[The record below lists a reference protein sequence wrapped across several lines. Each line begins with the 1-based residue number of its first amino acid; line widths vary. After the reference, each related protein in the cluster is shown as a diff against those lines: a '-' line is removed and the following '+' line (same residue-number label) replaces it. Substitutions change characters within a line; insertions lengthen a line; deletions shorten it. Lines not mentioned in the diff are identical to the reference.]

1 MMARMPE
8 WSSSV
13 TSPTAKPR
21 RLSISS
27 CDSTRSPEFLP
38 APRSR
43 LPSST
48 MAAHCRAM
56 VSDSSFSAAAFA
68 ASAGSS
74 ESSEASHWAAIAS
87 WSGWSVPAM
96 IPSPSCSLDHDF
108 LEQHRADLDRS
119 DRRVDALGQLFLE
132 AEDAGGTV
140 KVGGA
145 QLARIGLE
153 DVGDARHRR
162 LDRLDLLLFLQL
174 QHDLELQILHALAR
188 RAGEVDHDVWNLDE
202 RRRLRRR
209 RRLGGMLVVAVAE
222 KEEPGCGAAAEH
234 GEQAYRHDHQLELV
248 LGRSGLRALSGS
260 AAFRFILC
268 HDRRARS
275 SLKRVE
281 RAKLLAD
288 SDAIQCPSAVLLLRA
303 NATVIMV
310 NGT

>member
-56 VSDSSFSAAAFA
+56 VSESSFSAAAFA

-140 KVGGA
+140 EVGGA

-188 RAGEVDHDVWNLDE
+188 RAGEVDHDVGNLDE
-202 RRRLRRR
+202 RRRLGRR
-209 RRLGGMLVVAVAE
+209 RRLGMAHVVAVAE
-222 KEEPGCGAAAEH
+222 EAEPGRSTDAED
-234 GEQAYRHDHQLELV
+234 GEQADGHDDEPELV
-248 LGRSGLRALSGS
+248 LRRSGYRAFGGQ
-260 AAFRFILC
+260 AAFRINLC
-268 HDRRARS
+268 HGRSRRS
-275 SLKRVE
+275 SRKGSKE
-281 RAKLLAD
+281 RSQPAD
-288 SDAIQCPSAVLLLRA
+288 SDAIQMPQRKAPLSIA
-303 NATVIMV
+303 
-310 NGT
+310 

>member
-1 MMARMPE
+1 MIARMPE
-8 WSSSV
+8 WSSRV
-13 TSPTAKPR
+13 TSPTVKPR

-38 APRSR
+38 VPRSR

-108 LEQHRADLDRS
+108 LEQHRADLDRGN
-119 DRRVDALGQLFLE
+119 RRIDALGQLFLE
-132 AEDAGGTV
+132 AEDARGAV
-140 KVGGA
+140 EVGGA
-145 QLARIGLE
+145 QLAHIGLE

-174 QHDLELQILHALAR
+174 QHDLELEILHALAG
-188 RAGEVDHDVWNLDE
+188 RAGEVDHDVGHVDE
-202 RRRLRRR
+202 GRRLRRR
-209 RRLGGMLVVAVAE
+209 RRLGVMLVVAMTE
-222 KEEPGCGAAAEH
+222 EEEPGRGTAAEDS
-234 GEQAYRHDHQLELV
+234 EQTDGHDDELELV
-248 LGRSGLRALSGS
+248 LRRSGFRAFGGC
-260 AAFRFILC
+260 AAFRFIVC
-268 HDRRARS
+268 HGR
-275 SLKRVE
+275 
-281 RAKLLAD
+281 
-288 SDAIQCPSAVLLLRA
+288 
-303 NATVIMV
+303 
-310 NGT
+310 